1 MIFALFLNVKN
12 HRMNDQI
19 VNPHTSLNL
28 HVKSFAMLPLC
39 WKITFVEK
47 RCPWR
52 RNGLLSGIFTL
63 KSMMDVPLSPK
74 LLMFFFSRRSYANIF
89 ICEWLYYYITAL
101 MFHEWIPKAV
111 TTGTA
116 DPWPKERINRG
127 GVKNVDS
134 FPWRSQL
141 YQVVVLWAH
150 QAQHSS

>member
-1 MIFALFLNVKN
+1 
-12 HRMNDQI
+12 MNDQI

-74 LLMFFFSRRSYANIF
+74 LLMFSFSADVLTPIF
-89 ICEWLYYYITAL
+89 LFVSDYIIISL
-101 MFHEWIPKAV
+101 
-111 TTGTA
+111 
-116 DPWPKERINRG
+116 
-127 GVKNVDS
+127 
-134 FPWRSQL
+134 L
-141 YQVVVLWAH
+141 
-150 QAQHSS
+150 